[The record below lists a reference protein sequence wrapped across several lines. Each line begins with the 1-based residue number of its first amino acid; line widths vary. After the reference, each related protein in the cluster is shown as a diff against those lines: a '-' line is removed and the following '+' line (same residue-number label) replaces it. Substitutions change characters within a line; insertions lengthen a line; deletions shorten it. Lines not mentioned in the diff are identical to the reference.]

1 MDPYRVVFQTSARQ
15 LKGTAHRLPEFLARC
30 LFQVTDSFMQETLA
44 LPCLRQEGTVVA
56 PSQWLHM
63 VGVDA
68 VPRYAIQ
75 VNVQVA
81 ACIVHG
87 AWSHIA
93 LPYLPSPKHNI
104 LSDLQNAGLFN

>member
-1 MDPYRVVFQTSARQ
+1 
-15 LKGTAHRLPEFLARC
+15 
-30 LFQVTDSFMQETLA
+30 
-44 LPCLRQEGTVVA
+44 
-56 PSQWLHM
+56 M

-104 LSDLQNAGLFN
+104 LSDLQNAGLFNGDVPDDAQIVRMPARLDTVLDGERLNMLVSDLKRWKSAINQQR